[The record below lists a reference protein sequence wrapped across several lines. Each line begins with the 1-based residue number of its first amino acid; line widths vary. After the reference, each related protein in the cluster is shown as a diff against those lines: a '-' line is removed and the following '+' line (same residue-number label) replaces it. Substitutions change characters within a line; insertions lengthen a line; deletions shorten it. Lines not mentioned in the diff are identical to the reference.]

1 MWNIATKGYNIHKTP
16 STKLGANGLNL
27 FLDWH
32 SVCNK
37 QNVASYGSYLL
48 KYRVDA
54 GRMLVLDTDWSNQ
67 LLKRD
72 LIQQLDHLQIK
83 ADPALDLKSYQK
95 ALSRSGPQNV
105 LATMAI
111 VYILRYRDNADK
123 ISGIVCR
130 TTYSQPFCCV
140 YGLNSANVIEFAQT
154 TVDDP
159 DGMAGI
165 PYTATSPNSVNW
177 IRLKGSKPLEA
188 VASVETIRS
197 MGHTIPVFRN
207 PSPDVLLNAA
217 KRKTMRGLVDSQ
229 TGDTY
234 WWPASMTIHVG
245 AASALGL
252 SKDCYEPSGNARLE
266 MHGNILKI
274 ISGIKTAIKSASLRY
289 LSKDIGIKYGSYIGD
304 FDGCIDSVGF
314 DEK

>member
-1 MWNIATKGYNIHKTP
+1 MSAFIGFHRTLLREGMWDIATKGYKLPKTP
-16 STKLGANGLNL
+16 STKLGVGGLNL

-83 ADPALDLKSYQK
+83 ADPALDLKVYQK

-130 TTYSQPFCCV
+130 TTYNQPFCCV
-140 YGLNSANVIEFAQT
+140 YDLKAAHVVEIAQT
-154 TVDDP
+154 TTDDP

-165 PYTATSPNSVNW
+165 PYTVTSPNSVNW
-177 IRLKGSKPLEA
+177 IK
-188 VASVETIRS
+188 
-197 MGHTIPVFRN
+197 FRG
-207 PSPDVLLNAA
+207 
-217 KRKTMRGLVDSQ
+217 K
-229 TGDTY
+229 
-234 WWPASMTIHVG
+234 
-245 AASALGL
+245 
-252 SKDCYEPSGNARLE
+252 
-266 MHGNILKI
+266 
-274 ISGIKTAIKSASLRY
+274 
-289 LSKDIGIKYGSYIGD
+289 
-304 FDGCIDSVGF
+304 
-314 DEK
+314 